1 MWQYNGAF
9 YHMTK
14 NMLVKKMPQKLVKNN
29 SKVKIFFRLFVPS
42 KKNNQSWNPAR
53 ILIL

>member
-42 KKNNQSWNPAR
+42 KKIINPG
-53 ILIL
+53 IQLEF

>member
-14 NMLVKKMPQKLVKNN
+14 NMLVKKMPQKLVKN
-29 SKVKIFFRLFVPS
+29 KVKSQNFFRLFVPS
-42 KKNNQSWNPAR
+42 KK
-53 ILIL
+53 

>member
-29 SKVKIFFRLFVPS
+29 SKVKFFFDFLSPQ
-42 KKNNQSWNPAR
+42 KNNPGIQ
-53 ILIL
+53 LEF

>member
-1 MWQYNGAF
+1 MPEYVCGNIMVPF
-9 YHMTK
+9 TIMTK

-42 KKNNQSWNPAR
+42 KNNPGIQ
-53 ILIL
+53 LEF

>member
-14 NMLVKKMPQKLVKNN
+14 NMLVKRMPQKLVKIIQK
-29 SKVKIFFRLFVPS
+29 SKFFFDFLSPQKIDPGIQLEF
-42 KKNNQSWNPAR
+42 
-53 ILIL
+53 

>member
-14 NMLVKKMPQKLVKNN
+14 NMLVKEMPQKLVKNN
-29 SKVKIFFRLFVPS
+29 SKVKIFFSTFCPL
-42 KKNNQSWNPAR
+42 KK
-53 ILIL
+53 LILESS

>member
-29 SKVKIFFRLFVPS
+29 SKVKVFLTFCLL
-42 KKNNQSWNPAR
+42 KKKINPG
-53 ILIL
+53 IQLEF